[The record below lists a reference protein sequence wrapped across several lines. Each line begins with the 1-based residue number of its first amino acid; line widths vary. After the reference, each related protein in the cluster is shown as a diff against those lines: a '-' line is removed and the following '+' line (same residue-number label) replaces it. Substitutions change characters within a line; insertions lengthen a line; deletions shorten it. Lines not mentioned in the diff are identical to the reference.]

1 MNCHDASA
9 RFSDLRDG
17 RLSGVGGR
25 ELEGNLAI
33 CPAGRREWTHFQET
47 IEALHGLGT
56 VEPRPGFAALVRA
69 QIETPPWHRRLAR
82 RLFIPWQVKL
92 PLEAAALVLLAIGT
106 VLIYQRLP
114 EMRQVGE
121 RRGPQQPPVA
131 NEPERRDA
139 NREAPP
145 PVKDAYPARSLRRS
159 APLAGGLRVVPADEV
174 APQGKADHDTSVG
187 AVVRKP
193 PPPEKSALAAP
204 SPPPAGAPADRRGG
218 IHPSSPSHPR

>member
-9 RFSDLRDG
+9 RFSDLRDS
-17 RLSGVGGR
+17 RLSGGELA
-25 ELEGNLAI
+25 ELEGHLAT
-33 CPAGRREWTHFQET
+33 CPACGREWAHFQET
-47 IEALHGLGT
+47 IEALQGMT
-56 VEPRPGFAALVRA
+56 PVEPDPGFAARVRA

-114 EMRQVGE
+114 EMRQVVE

-145 PVKDAYPARSLRRS
+145 PVKDAYPARSMRRS
-159 APLAGGLRVVPADEV
+159 APLAGGMRAVPADEV

-193 PPPEKSALAAP
+193 PSPEKSALAAP
-204 SPPPAGAPADRRGG
+204 SPPPAGAPADRRE
-218 IHPSSPSHPR
+218 